1 MATTNNFKEVSCAA
15 TAVVVVVVV
24 VVVGNPFLKS
34 HSRRLERRG
43 QQGKSQRYF
52 SLLTSEGGK
61 KAEREREGEKGE
73 RE

>member
-1 MATTNNFKEVSCAA
+1 MATTNDFKEVSFAA
-15 TAVVVVVVV
+15 TAV

-52 SLLTSEGGK
+52 SLLTTEGET
-61 KAEREREGEKGE
+61 KAEREGEKGE

>member
-1 MATTNNFKEVSCAA
+1 MATTNDFKEVSCAA
-15 TAVVVVVVV
+15 TAVVV

-52 SLLTSEGGK
+52 SLLTSRGGK
-61 KAEREREGEKGE
+61 KGEREGETGE

>member
-1 MATTNNFKEVSCAA
+1 MATTNDFKEVSCAA
-15 TAVVVVVVV
+15 TAVVVVVV

-52 SLLTSEGGK
+52 SLLTTEGET
-61 KAEREREGEKGE
+61 KAEREGEKGE

>member
-15 TAVVVVVVV
+15 TAVVVVV

-52 SLLTSEGGK
+52 SLLTSRGGK
-61 KAEREREGEKGE
+61 KGEREGETEE